1 MPRRPGSD
9 PEPLARAKTRLRSRM
24 LQRRAERDPL
34 EAEPA
39 GRRVSE
45 LVIATPE
52 FAAAL
57 RVALYAARADELP
70 SRCCF
75 DAVLSSGRE
84 ALLPR
89 MEAGRRLSFR
99 RVDHWE
105 ALVPGRFGILEPD
118 SSAPATRLEE
128 GDLVLLP
135 GVAFDREGHRL
146 GRGTGYYD
154 SSLPVGPYAP
164 VYFGLGFEFQVVE
177 AVPHG
182 SRDVRMDAIV
192 TERGICH
199 RAGARTGR

>member
-1 MPRRPGSD
+1 MPRRPDSD
-9 PEPLARAKTRLRSRM
+9 LELLEQAKTRLRARM
-24 LQRRAERDPL
+24 LQRRAELDPV

-39 GRRVSE
+39 GRRVSQ

-52 FAAAL
+52 FAAAS
-57 RVALYAARADELP
+57 RVALYAALEDELP
-70 SRCCF
+70 SRFCF

-89 MEAGRRLSFR
+89 METGQRLSFR
-99 RVDHWE
+99 VVDCWE

-118 SSAPATRLEE
+118 SAAPAALLEA
-128 GDLVLLP
+128 GDLVLVP

-154 SSLPVGPYAP
+154 SSLAVGSNAP
-164 VYFGLGFEFQVVE
+164 VCFGLGFEFQVVE

-192 TERGICH
+192 TERGICR
-199 RAGARTGR
+199 RAVARTGR

>member
-1 MPRRPGSD
+1 MPRRPDSD
-9 PEPLARAKTRLRSRM
+9 LGPLARAKTRLRSRM

-75 DAVLSSGRE
+75 EAVLSSGRE

-89 MEAGRRLSFR
+89 MEAGQRLSFR
-99 RVDHWE
+99 RVDRWE
-105 ALVPGRFGILEPD
+105 ALVPGRFGILEPG
-118 SSAPATRLEE
+118 SSVPATRLEE
-128 GDLVLLP
+128 GDLVLVP
-135 GVAFDREGHRL
+135 GVERRKVLFTHFNH
-146 GRGTGYYD
+146 TN
-154 SSLPVGPYAP
+154 PVADPGS
-164 VYFGLGFEFQVVE
+164 E
-177 AVPHG
+177 AAA
-182 SRDVRMDAIV
+182 RVRA
-192 TERGICH
+192 
-199 RAGARTGR
+199 AGAGLAAEGQVFPL